1 MSKYKDEDIRAYDN
15 VPVSV
20 AADYLGVVPMRLRN
34 AIKSGKMP
42 FLGVSVDGEKSM
54 FIISPGGLINWKNG
68 NIAVEIKGGT
78 KEWSC

>member
-20 AADYLGVVPMRLRN
+20 AADYLGIYHDRLRN

-42 FLGVSVDGEKSM
+42 FVGVSVDGEKSM
-54 FIISPGGLINWKNG
+54 FIISPGGLIGWKNG
-68 NIAVEIKGGT
+68 TIPIAGGE
-78 KEWSC
+78 K